1 MDSGTPSGQ
10 LAMVKRT
17 TPMAFPAASCRGAPA
32 AYGDPGAGDRG
43 YDAQRRVGVSSD
55 TVRQSAGRI
64 AIAEPWAVLRRGL
77 IGLLQGPYVVVGDLD
92 DVAALVGLLGD
103 RPVDLAVIG
112 DTPGLDLVAAVG
124 RILDVAPDVAVVVL
138 CDDIGAADLTGVLR
152 AGAVAVFAK
161 AVPDQVLV
169 EGIERAL
176 AGERVIDQRFLPLLF
191 NADSERLLAG
201 DDVTLLTRR
210 EREVLAHLARGE
222 TNREIADALV
232 LGESTVK
239 THLRRIYAKLDVDDR
254 HHAVGRAL
262 ELGLLR

>member
-1 MDSGTPSGQ
+1 MNG
-10 LAMVKRT
+10 
-17 TPMAFPAASCRGAPA
+17 
-32 AYGDPGAGDRG
+32 
-43 YDAQRRVGVSSD
+43 D

-77 IGLLQGPYVVVGDLD
+77 IGLLQGPYVVVGDHE
-92 DVAALVGLLGD
+92 DVAALVGLLRE
-103 RPVDLAVIG
+103 RPVDLALIG
-112 DTPGLDLVAAVG
+112 GSPGLDLVAAVG
-124 RILDVAPDVAVVVL
+124 HLLDAAPDVAVVVL
-138 CDDIGAADLTGVLR
+138 CDDIAAANLTSVLR

-161 AVPDQVLV
+161 SVADRVLL
-169 EGIERAL
+169 EGIERVL
-176 AGERVIDQRFLPLLF
+176 GGERVIDQRFLPLLF
-191 NADSERLLAG
+191 NEDSGRLLAG
-201 DDVTLLTRR
+201 EDVTLLTRR